1 MLYLR
6 LEDHKIILADYS
18 RPASCDAGTNPVL
31 TLVEHAQN
39 PTLSL
44 RQNLQEA
51 RQQHPLFQQA
61 AEVEVVVNGPTTLM
75 PVAEYDDS
83 MEELVFKSCFR
94 VASEVPF
101 RVWADVIPQLRTML
115 LFGVRQTVAE
125 SIEDEYRGVGIH
137 YTSAASL
144 LLRRFAQHDFGTQ
157 CRRVYVNCR
166 DRYIDVAA
174 FNDRQLVAY
183 CPYEVN
189 TASDAVYYVLALS
202 KVQGFAVADTQYITV
217 GNNANVRE
225 VTSMLRRFAPNVRRH
240 TLADDFGARP
250 ITEHPAVPYDLGL
263 MLLS

>member
-51 RQQHPLFQQA
+51 RQQHPLFLQA

-144 LLRRFAQHDFGTQ
+144 LLRRFAQHDFGTLH
-157 CRRVYVNCR
+157 RRVYVNCR
-166 DRYIDVAA
+166 SRLGKRRIQGLHAVDAPHLGA
-174 FNDRQLVAY
+174 NDIIELIVVHPLIA
-183 CPYEVN
+183 
-189 TASDAVYYVLALS
+189 DAVA
-202 KVQGFAVADTQYITV
+202 VQTDVPV
-217 GNNANVRE
+217 GLHEAGVY
-225 VTSMLRRFAPNVRRH
+225 L
-240 TLADDFGARP
+240 
-250 ITEHPAVPYDLGL
+250 
-263 MLLS
+263 